1 MFGEVNIFVG
11 VEVCPPYAF
20 FGVERV
26 SRQRK
31 CSQWL
36 RIFLKISM
44 IDIRNLH
51 KSFGAKRVLNGVNLS
66 IPSGAT
72 MCVIGRSGCGKSV
85 LLKHIVGLLEA
96 DDGSVHVD
104 GKDVRSLRGE
114 ELFSMRRRIGYVFQG
129 AALFD
134 SMTVY
139 ENVVLGLYEHGERR
153 TDVLDGEARRVLA
166 SVGLLPDVHESGS
179 AHFEKEYSILQN
191 KKPSDLSGG
200 MRKRVGV
207 ARALVGSPSYIL
219 YDEPTTGLD
228 PITSEQIDNLILELS
243 QKLNVT
249 SVVIT
254 HDMFSVYKVAQS
266 VALLEQ
272 GQVRFFGTA
281 GELRASNDEVVQEF
295 IERYETQ

>member
-1 MFGEVNIFVG
+1 
-11 VEVCPPYAF
+11 
-20 FGVERV
+20 
-26 SRQRK
+26 
-31 CSQWL
+31 
-36 RIFLKISM
+36 M
-44 IDIRNLH
+44 IEIQNLH
-51 KSFGAKRVLNGVNLS
+51 KSFGAKRVLNGVNLN
-66 IPSGAT
+66 IPTGET
-72 MCVIGRSGCGKSV
+72 ICVIGRSGCGKSV

-96 DDGSVHVD
+96 EQGSVSVD
-104 GKDVRSLRGE
+104 GKDVRTLQGV
-114 ELFSMRRRIGYVFQG
+114 ELFALRRKIGYVFQG

-153 TDVLDGEARRVLA
+153 ISVMDGEARRVLA
-166 SVGLLPDVHESGS
+166 SVGLLPDLEEAGTPN
-179 AHFEKEYSILQN
+179 FEKEYNILRN

-228 PITSEQIDNLILELS
+228 PITSEQIDHLILELS

-254 HDMFSVYKVAQS
+254 HDMFSVYKVARS
-266 VALLEQ
+266 VALLEE
-272 GQVRFFGTA
+272 GKVRFFGTPN
-281 GELRASNDEVVQEF
+281 ELRASNDGVVQEF
-295 IERYETQ
+295 IERYEVKK

>member
-1 MFGEVNIFVG
+1 
-11 VEVCPPYAF
+11 
-20 FGVERV
+20 
-26 SRQRK
+26 
-31 CSQWL
+31 
-36 RIFLKISM
+36 M
-44 IDIRNLH
+44 IEIHNLH

-66 IPSGAT
+66 IRGGET
-72 MCVIGRSGCGKSV
+72 ICVIGRSGCGKSV
-85 LLKHIVGLLEA
+85 LLKHIVGLLAA
-96 DDGSVHVD
+96 DEGSVRVD
-104 GKDVRSLRGE
+104 GKDVHTLENS
-114 ELFSMRRRIGYVFQG
+114 ELFSMRQKIGYVFQG

-153 TDVLDGEARRVLA
+153 NEVLQSEARRVLA
-166 SVGLLPDVHESGS
+166 SVGLLPDLQESGS
-179 AHFEKEYSILQN
+179 SNFEKEYSILSS

-266 VALLEQ
+266 VAMLEQ
-272 GQVRFFGTA
+272 GKVHFYGTA
-281 GELRASNDEVVQEF
+281 EELRTSNDETVREF
-295 IERYETQ
+295 IERYEHKAA

>member
-1 MFGEVNIFVG
+1 
-11 VEVCPPYAF
+11 
-20 FGVERV
+20 
-26 SRQRK
+26 
-31 CSQWL
+31 
-36 RIFLKISM
+36 M
-44 IDIRNLH
+44 ITIQNLH

-66 IPSGAT
+66 IQAGET

-96 DDGSVHVD
+96 DAGSVYVD
-104 GKDVRSLRGE
+104 DKDVSSLRGD
-114 ELFSMRRRIGYVFQG
+114 ELFAMRRNIGYVFQG

-139 ENVVLGLYEHGERR
+139 ENIVLGLYEHGERR
-153 TDVLDGEARRVLA
+153 TEVMDGEARRVLA
-166 SVGLLPDVHESGS
+166 SVGLLPDVQESGS
-179 AHFEKEYSILQN
+179 ADFEKEYALLRT

-207 ARALVGSPSYIL
+207 ARALVGSPTYIL

-243 QKLNVT
+243 QKLKVT
-249 SVVIT
+249 SIVIT

-272 GQVRFFGTA
+272 GLVRFCGTA
-281 GELRASNDEVVQEF
+281 SQLRTSNDEVVQEF
-295 IERYETQ
+295 IERYERKN